1 MLTCLI
7 CILVR
12 EFSKQSKPQ
21 KISLIRIIDIL
32 LPLTNNNPN
41 RRRTRHAPSYLSI
54 SSLSTFSFL
63 HLFLHSIYYL
73 HWLDFM
79 TQEVRFST
87 GDYTYSCDCQ
97 KITCILERRVSDC
110 DRLWRL
116 TSYAAIYHSSPDCH
130 TSLLRFGVCLIK
142 CYCYLFF
149 T

>member
-1 MLTCLI
+1 MFNLHSGQGVFQTI
-7 CILVR
+7 
-12 EFSKQSKPQ
+12 KTT

-54 SSLSTFSFL
+54 YSLSTLSFL

-110 DRLWRL
+110 DHPWWLN
-116 TSYAAIYHSSPDCH
+116 SYADISHWSHDRHSSVLCCVY
-130 TSLLRFGVCLIK
+130 FIIK
-142 CYCYLFF
+142 CYCYLFY